1 MSSFTSF
8 TFLVRF
14 FLLAGV
20 FMNSLCIPIYQSIH
34 FINDNTFEI
43 VENNWME
50 NQEEEDED
58 KREKK
63 ENKKIEY
70 QITLQNKNYFSGN
83 SNSLFDVATRINYQF
98 QLEIPFPPPDT
109 RV

>member
-1 MSSFTSF
+1 MSSYTSF

-20 FMNSLCIPIYQSIH
+20 FMNSLCIPIYQSIR

-43 VENNWME
+43 VENNWLE

-70 QITLQNKNYFSGN
+70 QITLQNKNCFSGN

>member
-1 MSSFTSF
+1 MHPNIPKYSF
-8 TFLVRF
+8 
-14 FLLAGV
+14 
-20 FMNSLCIPIYQSIH
+20 Y
-34 FINDNTFEI
+34 NDNTFEI

-70 QITLQNKNYFSGN
+70 QITLQNKSYFSGN
-83 SNSLFDVATRINYQF
+83 SNTDQKSHAYVKCFYHI
-98 QLEIPFPPPDT
+98 
-109 RV
+109 